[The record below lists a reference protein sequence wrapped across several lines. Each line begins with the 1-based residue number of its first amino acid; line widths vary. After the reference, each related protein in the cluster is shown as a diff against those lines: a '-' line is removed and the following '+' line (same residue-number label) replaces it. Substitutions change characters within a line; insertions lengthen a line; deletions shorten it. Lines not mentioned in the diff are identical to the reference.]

1 MMNLP
6 QFSVVIPLYNKEQ
19 HILRTLKSIQTQR
32 YSVSE
37 IIVVDDGSS
46 DNGAALVEQ
55 LNWPN
60 LTLIRQK
67 NQGVSAARN
76 NGVAAAMH
84 SYIAFLD
91 ADDEWLPLYLEEMVA
106 LIHQFPQ
113 AGLYASRYQIV
124 ASDERYVDAQI
135 YLPKVNPNGML
146 LHNYFHI
153 ASQGNLPFMTSS
165 TTVRREIFESLGGF
179 PVGESMGEDQTL
191 FCNMA
196 LKSTIAYSPNIHLLY
211 HCDAQNQATQ
221 HHIPATECAFSQR
234 IQVLAEQTQDADLKL
249 DMLRY
254 CAAHLC
260 HIAKLNIQQ
269 RRYDIA
275 RQLLSDPRTKLKT
288 KHRLALFSWSWL
300 KQSEMTFRYLLGKG
314 LNTFYKVKKSNSISF

>member
-1 MMNLP
+1 MMNSP

-19 HILRTLKSIQTQR
+19 HILRTLKSIQEQR
-32 YSVSE
+32 YAAAE

-46 DNGAALVEQ
+46 DNGAMLVEQ

-76 NGVAAAMH
+76 TGVASATH
-84 SYIAFLD
+84 SFVAFLD
-91 ADDEWLPLYLEEMVA
+91 ADDEWLPLYLAEMAA
-106 LIHQFPQ
+106 LINRFPQ

-124 ASDERYVDAQI
+124 ASDAHYVDADI

-165 TTVRREIFESLGGF
+165 TTVRREIFENIGGF
-179 PVGESMGEDQTL
+179 PEGESMGEDQTL

-221 HHIPATECAFSQR
+221 HHIPGSECAFSQR
-234 IQVLAEQTQDADLKL
+234 IHILAEQAQYADLKQ

-269 RRYDIA
+269 RRFGIA
-275 RQLLSDPRTKLKT
+275 RQLLSDPRTKLKI
-288 KHRLALFSWSWL
+288 KHRLALLSWSWL
-300 KQSEMTFRYLLGKG
+300 KQSQLLCKHL
-314 LNTFYKVKKSNSISF
+314 LNRCIHTLYKVKKSNSISF